1 MEGLDSERKRKRK
14 KEVQKAM
21 LPTDS
26 EEAYFRSASLNSN
39 ARPVFQCPFKIVG
52 TRLSRAMPGFSLSAH
67 SFIQPRICRGRAAS
81 FLAMSST
88 ATTAAVPSWTDL
100 VEQAAATP
108 VGKALNNEVSLR
120 KEGKGSAARE
130 NTLRKFGR
138 DGEPVVTLYR

>member
-1 MEGLDSERKRKRK
+1 MGVLL
-14 KEVQKAM
+14 Q
-21 LPTDS
+21 
-26 EEAYFRSASLNSN
+26 
-39 ARPVFQCPFKIVG
+39 
-52 TRLSRAMPGFSLSAH
+52 LSRSFLLAGFGLSAH
-67 SFIQPRICRGRAAS
+67 SFIQQRVARGSATS
-81 FLAMSST
+81 FLAMSS

-100 VEQAAATP
+100 AERAGATP